1 MNPLLGE
8 TLAGRYRVDA
18 PLGRGGM
25 AEVYKV
31 WDERRAVHLAMK
43 VLREDLAQD
52 RIFLRRF
59 QREAQTLEKLQ
70 HPNIVRF
77 YGLDRDGLLA
87 FMLMD
92 YVEGTTLRADIF
104 QADGKPFSL
113 DETMAVLKPVSSAL
127 HYAHGQGRVHC
138 DVKPGNIMRKRNGDV
153 LLADFGIARMTDG
166 ATATMVGAGTPA
178 YMAPEQVRGE
188 DPSPQTD
195 IYALGV
201 VLYEMLTGGER
212 PFTGE
217 QATISGT
224 TGEKVRWE
232 QTHLNPPDARRFNR
246 DLSAGA
252 AALLQACLSKDP
264 SGRPA
269 SVLDVQNRLVSAEA
283 VPEAAIEERPEDLPT
298 ILEPEPPQVEFLPQA
313 PLAELEDGIPTTLEP
328 EEPQEALPSA
338 ALAPD
343 PVDPVEEQ
351 EKLQQLQH
359 SVARLYQDAPRGIR
373 PAAASR
379 KPQTGSLLENV
390 KAFFATASTGMTQPT
405 TTRWLLSLLAAFLAA
420 ALLTYIRLSR
430 QYLTG
435 DVFLRNLMLSPWTGL
450 LLGISQAFAL
460 RMDLRRSA
468 LWSAGTGLAF
478 LTGAVTDLPPVSWL
492 VAGTAMSLV
501 QTLLIRKP
509 FRQVWPWIPASMLA
523 FALPELLMYSPQ
535 VSLEYS
541 TRLVFSCFKI
551 HFCGHSG
558 TIASFFRLAL
568 SIYLTSVIYGLVSLP
583 VVKCLLPRAPE
594 RTEMGPL
601 ASLSGGKNSMKAA
614 LEAGLACLA
623 AAFKQDALRWLGFST
638 IPFALLF
645 AALVFPVSYGR
656 MIHGLMSSNHLVRW
670 TIICLGLTLG
680 AVRAYLLRLKLWEGA
695 VLTAGFI
702 AGLYL
707 TQEIDF
713 SPFAFLLIG
722 AGLGFVEAFLLDRTL
737 KTSWRRILETALL
750 VELIGL
756 TADILTWGSYENR
769 RMLGERVFIPV
780 FTRIR
785 LVLPAA
791 LQYGLLYAFT
801 DLPSALSI
809 MKGTRYEED

>member
-31 WDERRAVHLAMK
+31 WDEERAVHLAMK

-77 YGLDRDGLLA
+77 YGLERDGLLA

-166 ATATMVGAGTPA
+166 TTATMVGAGTPA

-188 DPSPQTD
+188 APSPQTD

-264 SGRPA
+264 ADRPA
-269 SVLDVQNRLVSAEA
+269 SVLNLQNRLVSAEA
-283 VPEAAIEERPEDLPT
+283 VPEAVIEERLEDLRT
-298 ILEPEPPQVEFLPQA
+298 LLEPEPPQAEILPQA

-328 EEPQEALPSA
+328 EEPREALPSA
-338 ALAPD
+338 AVTPD
-343 PVDPVEEQ
+343 LSDPVEEQ

-359 SVARLYQDAPRGIR
+359 SVARLYQDRSPAIR
-373 PAAASR
+373 PSAPGHKLEFR
-379 KPQTGSLLENV
+379 RLLESL
-390 KAFFATASTGMTQPT
+390 KSMSASGSDSMSQPT
-405 TTRWLLSLLAAFLAA
+405 TTRWLLSLLVAFLAA
-420 ALLTYIRLSR
+420 ALLTYIRLTR
-430 QYLTG
+430 QYYSG
-435 DVFLRNLMLSPWTGL
+435 DVFLRNLILSPWTGL
-450 LLGISQAFAL
+450 LLGVSQAFAM
-460 RMDLRRSA
+460 RMDLRRGA

-478 LTGAVTDLPPVSWL
+478 LTGAVTDNPVLSWL
-492 VAGTAMSLV
+492 IAGTVISLT
-501 QTLLIRKP
+501 QTFVTRRPMK
-509 FRQVWPWIPASMLA
+509 QVWPWIPASMLA
-523 FALPELLMYSPQ
+523 FALPELLMCQ
-535 VSLEYS
+535 TEFSLDYS
-541 TRLVFSCFKI
+541 TSWVFLCQI
-551 HFCGHSG
+551 HRFGHEE

-568 SIYLTSVIYGLVSLP
+568 SIYLTGVIYGLVSLP
-583 VVKCLLPRAPE
+583 VVKYLLPRAPE

-601 ASLSGGKNSMKAA
+601 ASLSGGKISMKATLA
-614 LEAGLACLA
+614 AGFVYLA

-638 IPFALLF
+638 IPFVLLF
-645 AALVFPVSYGR
+645 ATLIFPISYGR
-656 MIHGLMSSNHLVRW
+656 MIQGLMSRIHLLRW
-670 TIICLGLTLG
+670 TLICLGLTLG
-680 AVRAYLLRLKLWEGA
+680 AARAYLLRLKLWKGA
-695 VLTAGFI
+695 VLSGTFI
-702 AGLYL
+702 VALANTHL
-707 TQEIDF
+707 VV
-713 SPFAFLLIG
+713 SPTFFLLIG
-722 AGLGFVEAFLLDRTL
+722 AGVGFVEAFLLDHTF

-750 VELIGL
+750 IVMIMLNAMFLAIGGYE
-756 TADILTWGSYENR
+756 TWH
-769 RMLGERVFIPV
+769 MLDQGVFIPV
-780 FTRIR
+780 FKRMW

-791 LQYGLLYAFT
+791 LQMSLLYAFT

-809 MKGTRYEED
+809 MKGTRHEED